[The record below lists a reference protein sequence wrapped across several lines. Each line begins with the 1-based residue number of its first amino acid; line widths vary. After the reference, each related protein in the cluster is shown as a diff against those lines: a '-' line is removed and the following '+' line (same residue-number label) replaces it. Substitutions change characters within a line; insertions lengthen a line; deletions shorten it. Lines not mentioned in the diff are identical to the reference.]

1 MDEDHEKVAD
11 MRDQIREGEYRV
23 EPKAVADAILR
34 RLRDLAAARREH
46 VAAHERAW
54 AQDDGLQ
61 MRCSYP
67 ESSPVASVNTTP
79 GDPSI
84 TRPTGVSPMAL
95 DKLASALSTALR
107 PGTGRQTQSS

>member
-1 MDEDHEKVAD
+1 MDEDHDKVAD

-34 RLRDLAAARREH
+34 RLRELAAARREH
-46 VAAHERAW
+46 VAAHERAR
-54 AQDDGLQ
+54 AQEDGLQ

-67 ESSPVASVNTTP
+67 ESSPAASVNTTP

-84 TRPTGVSPMAL
+84 TRPTGVSPTVL
-95 DKLASALSTALR
+95 DTVASALSTALR
-107 PGTGRQTQSS
+107 PDAGRQTQIS